1 MGTSKNKTRQTL
13 FPVAIQKPIKE
24 WIELRDGIFVSLE
37 NGYII
42 PATPSTV
49 IEWIA
54 TNDIYNKEQVK
65 EPATEW
71 HDRMCIYFPKRRW
84 ETFTMEVQNGEI
96 TQEDVG
102 QTFLIIGELQH
113 INYATKAEKWG
124 QFRLEQVIT
133 PTKWEFTYYFDSSLS
148 PQWPKGE
155 DGKTPTFTFQ
165 PVQTLPVGSP
175 ANLIVDP
182 QGDNYD
188 LTFQIPAGANW
199 QPWEDGKPGPKGEDG
214 DTIDLRIGEVTG
226 GQTPAA
232 NIRTVSPTMRELD
245 LTLPRGEDGEDGK
258 SPRPRN
264 DWSSAYTY
272 EYLDIVR
279 YPDQDGVGCSWIWND
294 KTRPAGPNDIPGE
307 SDGWMLLNVDGA
319 DGEQWEPGGTIVVP
333 VEWRPGKD
341 GAPGAPGEKGNDWI
355 SPHNEWNWNASTPY
369 TQLAMVR
376 ASTGEFDP
384 WGNEIFWYYI
394 TQGWVPAGDDAPKDN
409 PYWQL
414 LSKDWMAGDG
424 NLWTAT
430 VIKGV
435 DQVEN
440 DWSFDSVWN
449 GTPTQIFFDSVT
461 WNHDMA
467 TPDKSWITVTKTGHY
482 QIVWHLI
489 VQNNTSWQNMYA
501 NLWRMWIHL
510 DPGEWS
516 GRAPLRIGTAKS
528 GWAYATK
535 QWPWLDL
542 TVVMELDLYQ
552 WDRLTMY
559 YRAQTDTDRSVMSNQ
574 NCSFTAKWATD
585 SSGSVESWYLGWLF
599 STYLW
604 VKWLSKKSRQGGEQ
618 KRYVSS
624 I

>member
-155 DGKTPTFTFQ
+155 DGETPTFTFK

-182 QGDNYD
+182 QGNNYE
-188 LTFQIPAGANW
+188 LTFQIPAWANW

-294 KTRPAGPNDIPGE
+294 KTRPAGSQDIPGE

-355 SPHNEWNWNASTPY
+355 SPHNEWEWNANTPY

-424 NLWTAT
+424 NIWSAMVFRVDDQT
-430 VIKGV
+430 VT
-435 DQVEN
+435 
-440 DWSFDSVWN
+440 WSFDSDLN
-449 GTPTQIFFDSVT
+449 GVPAQATFTKCT
-461 WNHDMA
+461 WNHDMVTA
-467 TPDKSWITVTKTGHY
+467 QWINIIKDGHY
-482 QIVWHLI
+482 RVYWHIIVE
-489 VQNNTSWQNMYA
+489 NNKPSQNMYI
-501 NLWRMWIHL
+501 NLWRWSIHL
-510 DPGEWS
+510 QTSRNTDQSYNSVWL
-516 GRAPLRIGTAKS
+516 ATAKQ
-528 GWAYATK
+528 GWAYATV

-542 TVVMELDLYQ
+542 TMDCEVDLYE
-552 WDRLTMY
+552 WDMISLY
-559 YRAQTDTDRSVMSNQ
+559 YRPQTDTPGVAWSPYW
-574 NCSFTAKWATD
+574 FTFKWALD
-585 SSGSVESWYLGWLF
+585 PSGDVRTYLWWYF
-599 STYLW
+599 ATYLW
-604 VKWLSKKSRQGGEQ
+604 VEWMGKTLHQKSQPYKIVQ
-618 KRYVSS
+618 S

>member
-102 QTFLIIGELQH
+102 QTFLIIWELQH
-113 INYATKAEKWG
+113 INYNTKAENWG

-155 DGKTPTFTFQ
+155 DGDTPTFTFQ

-182 QGDNYD
+182 QGNNYD
-188 LTFQIPAGANW
+188 LTFQIPAGANGR
-199 QPWEDGKPGPKGEDG
+199 PGEDGQPGPKGDDG

-226 GQTPAA
+226 GGTAAA
-232 NIRTVSPTMRELD
+232 NIRTVTPTMRELD
-245 LTLPRGEDGEDGK
+245 LTLPRGNDWEDGK

-264 DWSSAYTY
+264 DWSSAYSY

-294 KTRPAGPNDIPGE
+294 KTRPAGSQDIPGE

-341 GAPGAPGEKGNDWI
+341 GAPGAPGEKWNDWI
-355 SPHNEWNWNASTPY
+355 SPHNEWEWDDSTAY
-369 TQLAMVR
+369 TELAMVR
-376 ASTGEFDP
+376 ASTGEYDP
-384 WGNEIFWYYI
+384 YWNEIFWYYI
-394 TQGWVPAGDDAPKDN
+394 TQWWVPAGDEPPKNN

-424 NLWTAT
+424 NLWSTT
-430 VIKGV
+430 VLLST
-435 DQVEN
+435 DQNET
-440 DWSFDSVWN
+440 WTFDSEWN
-449 GTPTQIFFDSVT
+449 GVPTQVKFTSFS
-461 WNHDMA
+461 WNPAMA
-467 TPDKSWITVTKTGHY
+467 SGDRTWITITKTGHY
-482 QIVWHLI
+482 RIFGHLI
-489 VQNNTSWQNMYA
+489 VQNNYTGTNFLV
-501 NLWRMWIHL
+501 NLGRVWIHL
-510 DPGEWS
+510 APGEWS
-516 GRAPLRIGTAKS
+516 WRSALWIGTGKS
-528 GWAYATK
+528 GGSYATK

-542 TVVMELDLYQ
+542 DVDIQLDLYE
-552 WDRLTMY
+552 WDKLTMY
-559 YRAQTDTDRSVMSNQ
+559 YRAQTDTDGSSWQ
-574 NCSFTAKWATD
+574 TCEFTFKGSLD
-585 SSGSVESWYLGWLF
+585 PSGSVQSWYLGWLF

-604 VKWLSKKSRQGGEQ
+604 VERISRKTWQSG
-618 KRYVSS
+618 SS
-624 I
+624 GKYIQSI

>member
-148 PQWPKGE
+148 PQWLKGD

-199 QPWEDGKPGPKGEDG
+199 QPGKDGKPGPKGEDW
-214 DTIDLRIGEVTG
+214 DTIDLRIGEVTE

-245 LTLPRGEDGEDGK
+245 LTLPRGNDGEDGK

-264 DWSSAYTY
+264 DWSSAYSY

-294 KTRPAGPNDIPGE
+294 KTRPAGSQDIPGE

-341 GAPGAPGEKGNDWI
+341 GAPGAPGEKGNDGI
-355 SPHNEWNWNASTPY
+355 SPHNEWEWNANTAY

-376 ASTGEFDP
+376 ASTGEYDP

-394 TQGWVPAGDDAPKDN
+394 TQGWVPAGDEPPKDN

-424 NLWTAT
+424 NIWSAM
-430 VIKGV
+430 VFIAQ
-435 DQVEN
+435 DQRKN
-440 DWSFDSVWN
+440 DTFDSSGNWHGQKV
-449 GTPTQIFFDSVT
+449 TFTHCT
-461 WNHDMA
+461 WNHDMVSA
-467 TPDKSWITVTKTGHY
+467 SWITVTKTWHY
-482 QIVWHLI
+482 RVYWHMIVENNVDVSNMLI
-489 VQNNTSWQNMYA
+489 
-501 NLWRMWIHL
+501 NL
-510 DPGEWS
+510 
-516 GRAPLRIGTAKS
+516 GRASIQLVTWRNGNPTTFWLATAKQ
-528 GWAYATK
+528 GWPYATT
-535 QWPWLDL
+535 QGPWLDL
-542 TVVMELDLYQ
+542 TVDCEVDLYE
-552 WDRLTMY
+552 WDQLSLW
-559 YRAQTDTDRSVMSNQ
+559 YRAQTDTTTGSGITID
-574 NCSFTAKWATD
+574 WAPCVFEFKGALD
-585 SSGSVESWYLGWLF
+585 DSGSVPAGYVGWYFATYLGVTF
-599 STYLW
+599 I
-604 VKWLSKKSRQGGEQ
+604 SKTTPQAWIAAKFIQT
-618 KRYVSS
+618 